1 MRTLLHD
8 ESGGGRA
15 ITAGSYVFRNG
26 HRERILRMT
35 DKLDGKV
42 IVVAGAGGIG
52 DALTTRYAADGA
64 RVVVGDLNADH
75 ASALASRIDPAE
87 ARVIGTA
94 LDGADEE
101 SVAALVALAMSRF
114 GAINGFHANFA
125 NFADGLS
132 TAGVDLPLEDF
143 DQVMNVNA
151 RGYFLCSR
159 HAVPAMI
166 DSGGGSMVYTSSAQA
181 HTPSPVRV
189 AYAMSKAAV
198 HALMRTVAS
207 RYGPKGIRAN
217 AITPGLILHEGLPE
231 LPEAVTSS
239 ARAMAA
245 IKHRFGEPEDIA
257 PWVRS

>member
-1 MRTLLHD
+1 
-8 ESGGGRA
+8 
-15 ITAGSYVFRNG
+15 
-26 HRERILRMT
+26 MT
-35 DKLDGKV
+35 DRLDDKV

-52 DALTTRYAADGA
+52 DALAARYAAEGA
-64 RVVVGDLNADH
+64 KVVVGDLNADH
-75 ASALASRIDPAE
+75 ASALAARLDPTG

-94 LDGADEE
+94 LDGADDG
-101 SVAALVALAMSRF
+101 SVAALVALAVSEF
-114 GAINGFHANFA
+114 GPLNGFHANFA

-159 HAVPAMI
+159 HAVPALVS
-166 DSGGGSMVYTSSAQA
+166 SGGGSMVYTSSIQA

-207 RYGPKGIRAN
+207 RYGPKGVRAN
-217 AITPGLILHEGLPE
+217 AITPGMILHDGLPD
-231 LPEAVTSS
+231 LPEVVTSS

-245 IKHRFGEPEDIA
+245 IKHRFGEPDDIA
-257 PWVRS
+257 AMGAFLMSDDASFVTGQVIAVDGGVTMRP